1 MFGAPMSVPKGIAT
15 SSKGLV
21 ALIALMCL
29 SAYMNM
35 PTVSDANYNYISEWS
50 RRLLEDDP
58 NINPTARSH
67 HKDLFPMDAA
77 DFWGT
82 VLIGLGSMIAA
93 SGGIG
98 GGGMLVPLLILIF
111 EFSPKYAIPLSNF
124 TIVGSSITN
133 IVLNLVK
140 RHPDVDRPL
149 VDWDLIL
156 VMEPLTMV
164 GAIVGAFMS
173 KTLPDWLLSISLVIL
188 LAVTTEATLK
198 KGIQQ
203 WNKESAL
210 FAEEEKGLV
219 EQAHNKDI
227 EMSETSGLLEE
238 GEGEEEGK
246 GPKAAP
252 PAKRFEQLPRLAEKE
267 KAGLEEEKKKKRE
280 EEKEKELKMTRLQ
293 RAVNDL
299 ERGANTAMNR
309 GEEGEGD
316 SDVDKTDAE
325 IESSI
330 RKTISDAGELES
342 LLAQEARTPLDKMAI
357 MTSMVVA
364 VIVLNLLKG
373 GKEGVFDSP
382 LGIECGSM
390 AYWGVQLAVVVLVL
404 IVSVWARNVLLA
416 KWRLKKR
423 LKYEYAPG
431 DVEWNER
438 NTVVYPA
445 MCFFAG
451 LFAGMFGVGG
461 GIVKGPLMLQMGV
474 NPLVASA
481 TVAVMIMFTSVAATA
496 MFIAF
501 GTLKWDYAIF
511 LFLIGLSTTA
521 IGQFGVSYLVK
532 LYRRISLV
540 SLSIGLVVAISTL
553 LMALQSILTL
563 TSSEDTQE
571 AQTDNKLCS

>member
-1 MFGAPMSVPKGIAT
+1 MVRDTLKLPRIIGKSPRGVGLILVLTSLLCLWAFIIPET
-15 SSKGLV
+15 SS
-21 ALIALMCL
+21 AQE
-29 SAYMNM
+29 NH
-35 PTVSDANYNYISEWS
+35 ISKWS
-50 RRLLEDDP
+50 RKLLGEDP
-58 NINPTARSH
+58 NINPEARSH

-77 DFWGT
+77 DLWGT
-82 VLIGLGSMIAA
+82 FLIGLGSMIAA

-140 RHPDVDRPL
+140 RHPDADRPL

-173 KTLPDWLLSISLVIL
+173 KVLPDWLLSVSLVLL

-203 WNKESAL
+203 WNKESAI
-210 FAEEEKGLV
+210 FAEENKGLV
-219 EQAHNKDI
+219 EQAHNMEV
-227 EMSETSGLLEE
+227 EMAESSSLLQ
-238 GEGEEEGK
+238 EEENE

-252 PAKRFEQLPRLAEKE
+252 PAKRFPQLPRTDED
-267 KAGLEEEKKKKRE
+267 KAKMEELKKKQQEEMERE
-280 EEKEKELKMTRLQ
+280 KNMTKLQ
-293 RAVNDL
+293 RAVHELEGGSGTATGSND
-299 ERGANTAMNR
+299 EISA
-309 GEEGEGD
+309 D
-316 SDVDKTDAE
+316 SMDTTDAE
-325 IESSI
+325 IESGI
-330 RKTISDAGELES
+330 KKTISDAGELEA
-342 LLAQEARTPLDKMAI
+342 LLAQESRTPLDKMLI
-357 MTSMVVA
+357 MTGMVVI

-373 GKEGVFDSP
+373 GKKGVFDSP
-382 LGIECGSM
+382 LGIECGST
-390 AYWGVQLAVVVLVL
+390 AYWSVQLTVVVLVL
-404 IVSVWARNVLLA
+404 IVSVWARNVLIE
-416 KWRLKKR
+416 KWKLKSRLNY
-423 LKYEYAPG
+423 KYCQG

-445 MCFFAG
+445 ACFFAG
-451 LFAGMFGVGG
+451 FFAGMFGVGG

-511 LFLIGLSTTA
+511 LFIVGLTTTA

-532 LYRRISLV
+532 MYRRVSLV
-540 SLSIGLVVAISTL
+540 SLSIGAVVAISTV
-553 LMALQSILTL
+553 LMALQSILSL
-563 TSSEDTQE
+563 TNDNK